1 MKKIAYFSG
10 QLFGEYI
17 IEVTRALI
25 HRAEELGYQVDVFTN
40 FGVYGNNFMYAE
52 GEKSIIQLPNLSE
65 YAGVI
70 AASDNFEIS
79 GFEEVLFE
87 RLEKEFSGPIVSLR
101 QKEDKFY
108 SITIDDYHSMKALM
122 EHFIVT
128 HGYRRICFMTGRME
142 LEDAQQRLRAYQDAM
157 EEHGIPV
164 TEHMIFEGDYWRF
177 KGAEAVSWFFDQEK
191 LPEAI
196 VCSNDYMA
204 LSVFE
209 ELIAR
214 GIRVPE
220 DIALSGFDDLE
231 ETKFSVP
238 PITTLHMP
246 NDLIGQKAVETV
258 DALLRGEEPKKTQ
271 VIQAR
276 LCVRGSC
283 GCEYQP
289 DIRSVREL
297 LSQKGEIETTM
308 SEMAYMSVSFD
319 NAQDMDALLQT
330 ANFYARNLPFD
341 RMFVCLCDDE
351 EREQSEDRG
360 PCPYTEHMILTAVR
374 DKKKEIR
381 VNERFERVE
390 LLPAKY
396 RNESTCM
403 YYVGLHDKLDFYG
416 YIAIEMNQLN
426 NMHHAFQMWNLSFAD
441 ALGQLK
447 MYANNELL
455 AQLRKQF
462 EIDELTGIGNRRR
475 LERVVRSHYDK
486 LRAANEQFAILS
498 IDMDGLKLINDNYG
512 HLEGDNALKKL
523 AIILEEETMGKG
535 VAMRTGGDE
544 FQVCLDTANPEEVE
558 DYIRRARERIAAENA
573 KGLLPYEFSAS
584 FGYAICAKRGL
595 LLESMRIADVNM
607 YAEKRSKK
615 THRQ

>member
-1 MKKIAYFSG
+1 
-10 QLFGEYI
+10 
-17 IEVTRALI
+17 
-25 HRAEELGYQVDVFTN
+25 
-40 FGVYGNNFMYAE
+40 
-52 GEKSIIQLPNLSE
+52 
-65 YAGVI
+65 
-70 AASDNFEIS
+70 
-79 GFEEVLFE
+79 
-87 RLEKEFSGPIVSLR
+87 
-101 QKEDKFY
+101 
-108 SITIDDYHSMKALM
+108 
-122 EHFIVT
+122 
-128 HGYRRICFMTGRME
+128 
-142 LEDAQQRLRAYQDAM
+142 
-157 EEHGIPV
+157 
-164 TEHMIFEGDYWRF
+164 
-177 KGAEAVSWFFDQEK
+177 
-191 LPEAI
+191 
-196 VCSNDYMA
+196 
-204 LSVFE
+204 
-209 ELIAR
+209 
-214 GIRVPE
+214 
-220 DIALSGFDDLE
+220 
-231 ETKFSVP
+231 
-238 PITTLHMP
+238 
-246 NDLIGQKAVETV
+246 
-258 DALLRGEEPKKTQ
+258 
-271 VIQAR
+271 
-276 LCVRGSC
+276 
-283 GCEYQP
+283 
-289 DIRSVREL
+289 
-297 LSQKGEIETTM
+297 
-308 SEMAYMSVSFD
+308 
-319 NAQDMDALLQT
+319 MDALLQT
-330 ANFYARNLPFD
+330 ANFYARNLSFD

-360 PCPYTEHMILTAVR
+360 PCPYTEHMILTAIL

-535 VAMRTGGDE
+535 AAMRTGGDE

>member
-177 KGAEAVSWFFDQEK
+177 KGGKAVSWFFDQEK

-246 NDLIGQKAVETV
+246 KGCGDSRCPASGRRAEKDTGDPGETV
-258 DALLRGEEPKKTQ
+258 CQRILRLRVPAGYPICAGAFVSKGCNRDHDVGDGLHECLLRQCTG
-271 VIQAR
+271 
-276 LCVRGSC
+276 RG
-283 GCEYQP
+283 
-289 DIRSVREL
+289 
-297 LSQKGEIETTM
+297 
-308 SEMAYMSVSFD
+308 F
-319 NAQDMDALLQT
+319 
-330 ANFYARNLPFD
+330 
-341 RMFVCLCDDE
+341 
-351 EREQSEDRG
+351 
-360 PCPYTEHMILTAVR
+360 
-374 DKKKEIR
+374 
-381 VNERFERVE
+381 
-390 LLPAKY
+390 PA
-396 RNESTCM
+396 
-403 YYVGLHDKLDFYG
+403 
-416 YIAIEMNQLN
+416 
-426 NMHHAFQMWNLSFAD
+426 AD
-441 ALGQLK
+441 GQL
-447 MYANNELL
+447 
-455 AQLRKQF
+455 LRQKSP
-462 EIDELTGIGNRRR
+462 L
-475 LERVVRSHYDK
+475 
-486 LRAANEQFAILS
+486 
-498 IDMDGLKLINDNYG
+498 
-512 HLEGDNALKKL
+512 
-523 AIILEEETMGKG
+523 
-535 VAMRTGGDE
+535 
-544 FQVCLDTANPEEVE
+544 
-558 DYIRRARERIAAENA
+558 
-573 KGLLPYEFSAS
+573 
-584 FGYAICAKRGL
+584 
-595 LLESMRIADVNM
+595 
-607 YAEKRSKK
+607 
-615 THRQ
+615 